1 MNSADVIK
9 AMCKKQN
16 ISLAQL
22 AEEMGQSRQNLYQK
36 LKRNSISTE
45 EFGKISKILGAS
57 YEQSFVFPNGERIR
71 LNITE
76 G

>member
-1 MNSADVIK
+1 MNTADVIK

-45 EFGKISKILGAS
+45 EFCKISKILGAS

-71 LNITE
+71 LNKTE